1 MTSAQDFSARLQTAV
16 NLAQTVEHREEAHQ
30 LFESILA
37 DLQDQDLAAVALLE
51 QLWREYI
58 SLQRSSLFWQQLSQ
72 VEKNLSDRL
81 TESHLQL
88 KQNYLRLM
96 QEQ

>member
-16 NLAQTVEHREEAHQ
+16 NLAQTVEHHEEAHQ
-30 LFESILA
+30 LFKGILA
-37 DLQDQDLAAVALLE
+37 DLQGQDSPTVVLLE
-51 QLWREYI
+51 QLWQEYI

-72 VEKNLSDRL
+72 AEKNLSDRL